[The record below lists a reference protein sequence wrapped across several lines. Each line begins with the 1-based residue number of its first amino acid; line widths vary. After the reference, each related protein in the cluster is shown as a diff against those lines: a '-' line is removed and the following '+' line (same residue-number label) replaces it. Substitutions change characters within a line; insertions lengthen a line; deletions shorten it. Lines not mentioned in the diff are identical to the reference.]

1 MTKAETTVEDPVGTI
16 DPGEL
21 RLPEIQHRNVCRSTR
36 TRDLLDS
43 FGRCYLSGASD
54 PPVIDPRSCHPRGVE
69 AQE

>member
-21 RLPEIQHRNVCRSTR
+21 RLPEIQHRYVWRSTR

-43 FGRCYLSGASD
+43 LDSCYLSGASG
-54 PPVIDPRSCHPRGVE
+54 PPVADPRSFHPRGVE
-69 AQE
+69 A